1 MVLSVCLFVS
11 FRVLG
16 TTMGVSRWLNF
27 PSSAM
32 WCGDDA
38 IRISMDCDFKNRV
51 AMLLN
56 AIFIILFGVSSN

>member
-1 MVLSVCLFVS
+1 
-11 FRVLG
+11 
-16 TTMGVSRWLNF
+16 MGVSRWLNF